1 MRLDWHFMGASTC
14 ARLVMLPCECP
25 GAAALLV
32 SGLRQWLLW
41 RCFCAAWLRFACRSF
56 NKDKDGWL
64 SFEEFNAALVR
75 MNFVGV
81 QREVQALFDR
91 YDTDGSGFLAFE
103 EFSAAL
109 FGLIPNPAGDPV
121 TRSAMERVRAKIAER
136 GGLNGI
142 RSLGRIMRIMDD
154 NGNGKLNRDELKYG
168 LRDFGVDLSDKDLDT
183 VIKTFDRNGDGQ
195 VDYDEL
201 LIGLRGNMSRVRRE
215 VTMQAFEKL
224 DRDGSGEVTI
234 EDLREV
240 YHVSDDHPDVAAGRS
255 SKDEALVQLLDNF
268 DSPAKDGIVTRE
280 EFLDAYKGISAS
292 IDDDDYYLLMMRN
305 AWHIMEGEG
314 ATRNTSNLRVLVT
327 RSDGSQQVVGIVDD
341 FGLDKR
347 DYHAIK
353 AALEEQGETDI
364 ADIQLAGS

>member
-1 MRLDWHFMGASTC
+1 MR
-14 ARLVMLPCECP
+14 R
-25 GAAALLV
+25 
-32 SGLRQWLLW
+32 
-41 RCFCAAWLRFACRSF
+41 RSF

-75 MNFVGV
+75 LNFVGV

-103 EFSAAL
+103 EFAAAL
-109 FGLIPNPAGDPV
+109 FGLIPNPVGDAA
-121 TRSAMERVRAKIAER
+121 TRSAMDRVRHRIAER

-183 VIKTFDRNGDGQ
+183 VIRTFDRNGDGH

-215 VTMQAFEKL
+215 ITLQAFEKL

-234 EDLREV
+234 EDMKKAFRVE
-240 YHVSDDHPDVAAGRS
+240 DDYPDVAAGRCE
-255 SKDEALVQLLDNF
+255 KTEALAQLLSNF
-268 DSPAKDGIVTRE
+268 DSGVKDGVVTRE
-280 EFLDAYKGISAS
+280 EFLDSYKSISAS
-292 IDDDDYYLLMMRN
+292 IDNDDFYVLMMRN
-305 AWHIMEGEG
+305 AWHIYGG
-314 ATRNTSNLRVLVT
+314 DGWTANTTNLRVLVT
-327 RSDGSQQVVGIVDD
+327 RSDGSQEVVAVHDDLGI
-341 FGLDKR
+341 DKK

-353 AALEEQGETDI
+353 AALESQGETDI
-364 ADIQLAGS
+364 AGISLTGAT